1 MTKELL
7 KNEYCLEDWASMEPS
22 CTGKFCSV
30 CNVNLLDLT
39 ELSLSEIVQKHIGS
53 GKCVRLTDSQIN
65 FLSFYR
71 SFRKSVAVS
80 SIVIGSSFF
89 NYSYSQSI
97 ENSILHQDSCLVTG
111 RAIFDDDKTPSRNVA
126 IYITAGGRTYETMT
140 DNQGNFAVNLPKN
153 CTVQYSNLKKLE
165 SKKVKNKSQIKLG
178 KNKIHRDNRRM
189 GWL

>member
-7 KNEYCLEDWASMEPS
+7 KNDYCLEDWNNLEPS

-30 CNVNLLDLT
+30 CKTNLLDLT
-39 ELSLSEIVQKHIGS
+39 GLSVGEIVQEHLGS

-65 FLSFYR
+65 FLSFYKA
-71 SFRKSVAVS
+71 FRNSVAVS

-111 RAIFDDDKTPSRNVA
+111 KAVFDDDKTPSR
-126 IYITAGGRTYETMT
+126 
-140 DNQGNFAVNLPKN
+140 L
-153 CTVQYSNLKKLE
+153 SL
-165 SKKVKNKSQIKLG
+165 
-178 KNKIHRDNRRM
+178 IHI
-189 GWL
+189 